1 MESFGTAYGLDIT
14 VKPNPAK
21 QWAAFDYTLPT
32 GVTSAI
38 IIITDISGKTVAT
51 LSVNGKQG
59 QKIWDT
65 RHIVQGV
72 YIYSLKAAGLSK
84 SGKIIINK

>member
-14 VKPNPAK
+14 VQPNPAK
-21 QWAAFDYTLPT
+21 QWAAFNYTLPS
-32 GVTSAI
+32 GVTSGI
-38 IIITDISGKTVAT
+38 IIITDISGKIVAT
-51 LSVNGKQG
+51 LFVNGKQG

-65 RHIVQGV
+65 RHIVQGF
-72 YIYSLKAAGLSK
+72 YIYTLKAAGLSK